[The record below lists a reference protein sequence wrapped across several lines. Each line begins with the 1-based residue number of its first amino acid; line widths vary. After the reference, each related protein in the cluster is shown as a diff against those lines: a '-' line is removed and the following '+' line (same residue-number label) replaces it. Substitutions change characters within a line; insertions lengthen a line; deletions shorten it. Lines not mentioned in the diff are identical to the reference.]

1 MIADFSTATKNKS
14 LGLTDTQWK
23 KYWKLYFRK
32 KKTEAREKNEIEEAT
47 TVSKEIGKQVATVGG
62 AV

>member
-1 MIADFSTATKNKS
+1 MIADFSTATKNES

-23 KYWKLYFRK
+23 NYWKLYFRK
-32 KKTEAREKNEIEEAT
+32 KKTEARDKNEIEEAT
-47 TVSKEIGKQVATVGG
+47 TVSKEIGKQVAKVDG